1 MPEGRPRFQ
10 NWHTCQR
17 PRDRNRGRGC
27 PWKQGFEQCRRGGP
41 LCRNWHTCQQGRAR
55 RRRDPDQCRWGPPRS
70 RNQHTSADLSHL
82 NGRPVPRGLM
92 KRWTSPRALLRRP
105 ASILPSGAQC
115 TGRFEHAKRGRC
127 LPRPMTLGQRTRTR
141 TLKRTLTRTLT
152 RTPTFPEKGTP
163 SAATEAGGPVQ
174 LGAGGV
180 LVGRELAPSR
190 GPGGDVVDTAAR
202 LHAATGDVDRRSPGV
217 FRRLTGSGTPRAV
230 PSKRDIA
237 DVHLVESAK
246 PGVSSGISRRLT
258 GSGMVFAC
266 VAILPRAGSDTRQR
280 EGRSLRPAP
289 RPAFL
294 RRITGDCPANRR
306 AWLLCSLCLFRVPA
320 LRAWTSLRP
329 APGADTARSVTQEN
343 HHG

>member
-17 PRDRNRGRGC
+17 PRDRNRVPGC

-41 LCRNWHTCQQGRAR
+41 RCRNWHTCQQGRAR

-70 RNQHTSADLSHL
+70 RNRHTSADLSYL

-127 LPRPMTLGQRTRTR
+127 LPRPMTLGQRTRTP
-141 TLKRTLTRTLT
+141 TH
-152 RTPTFPEKGTP
+152 TPTFPEKGTP
-163 SAATEAGGPVQ
+163 SATTEAGGPVQ

-202 LHAATGDVDRRSPGV
+202 LHAATGDVGRRSPGV

-237 DVHLVESAK
+237 DVHLSGSAK
-246 PGVSSGISRRLT
+246 PGVSSGIFRRLT

-266 VAILPRAGSDTRQR
+266 VAILPRAGCDTCQR
-280 EGRSLRPAP
+280 EGRFFRPAP
-289 RPAFL
+289 RPADH
-294 RRITGDCPANRR
+294 RRITGDCPAMRR
-306 AWLLCSLCLFRVPA
+306 AWLLGALCFSRVPA
-320 LRAWTSLRP
+320 PCARIPPRP
-329 APGADTARSVTQEN
+329 APGDTARSVTQES